1 LADDLPTEYY
11 EETAVEVEVEPVE
24 EVLAPAAVAAA
35 VDDLPAAAVDD
46 VPTAA
51 TVVDEMYRPPPQ

>member
-35 VDDLPAAAVDD
+35 VDDLPPAAAVDD

-51 TVVDEMYRPPPQ
+51 TVDEMYRPPPQ